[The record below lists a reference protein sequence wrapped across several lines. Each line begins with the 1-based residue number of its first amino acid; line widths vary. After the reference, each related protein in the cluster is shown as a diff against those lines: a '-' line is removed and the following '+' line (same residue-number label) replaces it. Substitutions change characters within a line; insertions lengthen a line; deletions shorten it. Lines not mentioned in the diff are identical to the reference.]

1 MTRDCYRRALCR
13 PFFHPKL
20 SLLLATL
27 ATLVFALLCAAPA
40 VAQGTGNAVGADGQP
55 RHRFATVWRLGGTLS
70 SSFGDATETHG
81 LRVGDAVYVG
91 DRLEAQPNSEAVL
104 QTEDAGYVA
113 MRSGARF
120 SVDQYVAEKKDSDRF
135 TLRLLQG
142 SLRLISGWVAKL
154 HPQAYSIITP
164 SATVG
169 IRGTDHE
176 TFVLTEE
183 LAQTLRQTAG
193 TYDKVN
199 SGGTSLATSGGSVDI
214 VPGKAGFARLTS
226 PRKTRALITLILPV
240 ILDKVP
246 DFYVPGRFDAELDA
260 LAQTGTPGNTANG
273 NMDTAASPAALAT
286 SKTAPTAVAIPATQS
301 NGQCNAQAVAT
312 SWLALLDSAVAR
324 NDAAAVLALFALDAE
339 ISGTLLGKGGASTII
354 SMGREEFAASSLAAL
369 NSLTNYQ
376 QKRLSISASVNSKA
390 ARPEACNT
398 VSVTSSVIEQG
409 EQAGKPFRFTTLELY
424 QLELKDGHWLAVKAQ
439 TRQQ

>member
-1 MTRDCYRRALCR
+1 M
-13 PFFHPKL
+13 
-20 SLLLATL
+20 LA
-27 ATLVFALLCAAPA
+27 FALPFAGPA
-40 VAQGTGNAVGADGQP
+40 MAQSAGNAVGADGQP
-55 RHRFATVWRLGGTLS
+55 RHRFATVWRLSGTLT
-70 SSFGDATETHG
+70 SSFDKATAARV

-91 DRLEAQPNSEAVL
+91 DRLEVQPDSEAVL
-104 QTEDAGYVA
+104 QTEDSGYVA
-113 MRSGARF
+113 MRPGVRF
-120 SVDQYVAEKKDSDRF
+120 SMDEYVADKNASDRF

-142 SLRLISGWVAKL
+142 SLRVISGWVAKL
-154 HPQAYSIITP
+154 HPQAYRIITP

-176 TFVLTEE
+176 TYVLTEE
-183 LAQTLRQTAG
+183 LAQALRQTAG

-199 SGGTSLATSGGSVDI
+199 SGGTSLATLGGSVDI
-214 VPGKAGFARLTS
+214 VPGKVGFARLTS

-260 LAQTGTPGNTANG
+260 LAQTGTPNTTPGGPATRST
-273 NMDTAASPAALAT
+273 DAATSPTALAT
-286 SKTAPTAVAIPATQS
+286 SSSATTAAATPATRP
-301 NGQCNAQAVAT
+301 NGQCNAQAVAA
-312 SWLALLDSAVAR
+312 SWLALLDGAIAR
-324 NDAAAVLALFALDAE
+324 NDAQAVLALFALDAE
-339 ISGTLLGKGGASTII
+339 VSGTLLGKIGTSTTI
-354 SMGREEFAASSLAAL
+354 SMSREEFAAGSLAAL

-376 QKRLSISASVNSKA
+376 QKRLSVSTSVNSKA

-398 VSVTSSVIEQG
+398 VTVTSSVIEQG
-409 EQAGKPFRFTTLELY
+409 EQAGKPYRFKTLERY